1 MAYSVPSARVA
12 QAQTTG
18 VRRFVDRVAIQ
29 YGAQS
34 VQDGAVP
41 PAPGA
46 GPGADLV
53 VSFDGPAHRPQ
64 WEDYVVA
71 LSRTARKVLIV
82 IVRNPEQ
89 MFDRMG
95 HPAGETSNIARV
107 LWSVGRVREHA
118 YLGVPSWVQALER
131 ARGRSVAEDTLQAPV
146 GLSVRLAAPLH
157 AFVVDTAPRTPQA
170 RRRLGLA
177 RDL

>member
-1 MAYSVPSARVA
+1 MAYSAASARVG
-12 QAQTTG
+12 QAQTTS
-18 VRRFVDRVAIQ
+18 VRRFIDRVATQ

-34 VQDGAVP
+34 VEEGA
-41 PAPGA
+41 AALAAGA
-46 GPGADLV
+46 GPAADLV
-53 VSFDGPAHRPQ
+53 VSFEGPAHRPQ
-64 WEDYVVA
+64 WEEYVVA
-71 LSRTARKVLIV
+71 LSRTARKILIV
-82 IVRNPEQ
+82 IVPNPER
-89 MFDRMG
+89 MFDRVA

-118 YLGVPSWVQALER
+118 YLGVPPWVRALQR
-131 ARGRSVAEDTLQAPV
+131 ARGRSVAEDTMQAPV

-177 RDL
+177 AAG